1 MFAGS
6 GAAAVHVTMI
16 VSYDTPLVF
25 LSIFVAIIGSYTGLL
40 LLTPR
45 GVFAN
50 ASYKLKIVAG
60 AAAIGSSI
68 WSMHFIGMLAVG
80 LPTPVEYESLVTT
93 ISAFIAIMLTGLGL
107 YAASSGYIA
116 RYALSAG
123 GLMMGGGIAGMHYMG
138 MSAIRA
144 ACVVS
149 YHPLGV
155 AASIV
160 IGMAVSSLALWF
172 ALRERGAWET
182 ALGAVALGLAI
193 SAMHYAAM
201 MATSFT
207 ASGDVIALEEA
218 ALTQHNLAFI
228 AAITTFLIC
237 GLFLVLAL
245 PDQKGGEMAVIAF
258 SQSAADGE
266 SPSAPEKQP
275 VSRIVLRRNQ
285 TVFFAEPW
293 MVVAVHADGHYSRV
307 LLKSENSDFDEWFCE
322 SPISSLAKQLSAP
335 YFVRAHRS
343 HIVNIHHVLGFRRQG
358 DGGLLLV
365 GPQGKI
371 NVPVSRSNIRQVLR
385 MLEYRAPHEP
395 PMPQA
400 LTT

>member
-6 GAAAVHVTMI
+6 GGTAVHVRMI
-16 VSYDTPLVF
+16 VAYDTPLVF
-25 LSIFVAIIGSYTGLL
+25 LSIFVAIIGSYTGLIL
-40 LLTPR
+40 LAPR
-45 GVFAN
+45 GVFAS

-80 LPTPVEYESLVTT
+80 LPTPIEYESLVTT

-116 RYALSAG
+116 RYALPAG

-155 AASIV
+155 GASIV
-160 IGMAVSSLALWF
+160 IGMAVSTLALWF

-182 ALGAVALGLAI
+182 VAGAVALGVAI
-193 SAMHYAAM
+193 SLMHYAAM

-207 ASGDVIALEEA
+207 ASGDIIALEGA

-228 AAITTFLIC
+228 VATTTFLIC

-245 PDQKGGEMAVIAF
+245 PDQKGGGTAVAF
-258 SQSAADGE
+258 SQSAANGE
-266 SPSAPEKQP
+266 PPSAPEKQP
-275 VSRIVLRRNQ
+275 ISRIPLRRNQ
-285 TVFFAEPW
+285 AVFFAEPW
-293 MVVAVHADGHYSRV
+293 MVVAVHADGHYSKV

-335 YFVRAHRS
+335 HFVRAHRS
-343 HIVNIHHVLGFRRQG
+343 HIVNIHHVLGFRRLG

-371 NVPVSRSNIRQVLR
+371 TVPVSRSNIRQVLR
-385 MLEYRAPHEP
+385 VLEYRTAHEP
-395 PMPQA
+395 AMPQA